1 MIFDIRAGL
10 DMQIAVP
17 RQERASNGTDQK
29 MRGIGTLSRSLEEGA
44 VAISVV
50 VPVYKEEG
58 NIQPFLA
65 RIVPVLERIG
75 SYEILFCLDPS
86 PDRSEELIEEQIRKN
101 PSLGLLVMSRRFG
114 QPAATMAGIL
124 NCRGDACVVIDVDL
138 QDPPELI
145 LDMYA
150 KILEGYDV
158 VYAKRRSRGGETL
171 LKRAISNLGYKLI
184 NAISE
189 VRIPRN
195 TGDFRIITRG
205 VIEELRGLPE
215 SHGFLRGLV
224 ALVGYQQTAIEYD
237 RDPRLAGTGNYNR
250 YLGSLK
256 IAFNG
261 LFGFSTAPLQVSLW
275 TGVSIAVISVFLIL
289 FIFFTKLVLG
299 KNYPLGIPT
308 ITVLVLFT
316 GGVQLI
322 SLGIIGEYIGRI
334 YDEVR
339 RRPHYIVMRAH
350 NVAVRDRRGPNS
362 GNEQRALAGD
372 QLPAGLERSTER
384 DNR

>member
-10 DMQIAVP
+10 DMRRIAVP
-17 RQERASNGTDQK
+17 RQERASNGMDRK
-29 MRGIGTLSRSLEEGA
+29 MTGVGMLSGSLEEGA

-50 VPVYKEEG
+50 VPVYKEER

-65 RIVPVLERIG
+65 RIVPILERIG
-75 SYEILFCLDPS
+75 SYEVLFCLDPS

-114 QPAATMAGIL
+114 QPAATMAGLL
-124 NCRGDACVVIDVDL
+124 NCRGDACVAIDVDL

-171 LKRAISNLGYKLI
+171 LKRAISSLGYKLI

-205 VIEELRGLPE
+205 IIEELRGLPE

-224 ALVGYQQTAIEYD
+224 ALVGYRQTAIEYD
-237 RDPRLAGTGNYNR
+237 RDPRFAGTSNYNR

-275 TGVSIAVISVFLIL
+275 TGVSIAFISMLLIL
-289 FIFFTKLVLG
+289 VIFFTKLVLR

-308 ITVLVLFT
+308 ITVLVLFI

-339 RRPHYIVMRAH
+339 RRPHYIVKRAH

-362 GNEQRALAGD
+362 GNEQRVLTGD
-372 QLPAGLERSTER
+372 QLPAGLEPV
-384 DNR
+384 D

>member
-1 MIFDIRAGL
+1 MTGVG
-10 DMQIAVP
+10 M
-17 RQERASNGTDQK
+17 
-29 MRGIGTLSRSLEEGA
+29 LSRSLEGGA
-44 VAISVV
+44 IAISVV

-124 NCRGDACVVIDVDL
+124 NCRGDACVAIDVDL

-205 VIEELRGLPE
+205 IIEELRGLPE

-224 ALVGYQQTAIEYD
+224 ALVGYRQTAIEYD

-261 LFGFSTAPLQVSLW
+261 LFGFSTTPLQVSLW
-275 TGVSIAVISVFLIL
+275 TGVSIAVITVLLIL
-289 FIFFTKLVLG
+289 FIFFTKLILG
-299 KNYPLGIPT
+299 QNYPLGIPT
-308 ITVLVLFT
+308 ITVLVLFI

-322 SLGIIGEYIGRI
+322 SLGIMGEYIGRI

-339 RRPHYIVMRAH
+339 RRPHYIVKRAH

-362 GNEQRALAGD
+362 GNEQRALTGD
-372 QLPAGLERSTER
+372 QLPVELQSVG
-384 DNR
+384 